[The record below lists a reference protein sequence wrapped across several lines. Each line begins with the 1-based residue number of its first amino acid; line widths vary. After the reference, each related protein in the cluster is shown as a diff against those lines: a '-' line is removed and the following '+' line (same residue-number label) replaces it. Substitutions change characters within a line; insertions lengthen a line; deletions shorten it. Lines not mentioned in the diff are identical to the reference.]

1 MKLTEI
7 KSQVEE
13 DMKYIPRGIKG
24 SSQNMLRVF
33 YNAMRMHDLA
43 KTSKSKEETLKQ
55 AIDNV
60 KKDDPDFVPDYDHNY
75 FQL

>member
-13 DMKYIPRGIKG
+13 DMKHIPRGIKG

-33 YNAMRMHDLA
+33 YNDMRMHDLA
-43 KTSKSKEETLKQ
+43 KTAKSKKETLKQ

-60 KKDDPDFVPDYDHNY
+60 KKDNPDFVPKYNRNY
-75 FQL
+75 FS